1 LRRLLRIS
9 GWTLGVLLLLLLAA
23 VSALHA
29 PAARYALFHQL
40 QEMLREQD
48 VDLRLGTLDYS
59 LPALTVWIGGLEV
72 RAVSQPDLPPLL
84 TARSAELSLR
94 WRSLWSD
101 EIDIERF
108 LVDRPNVTLVFTRDG
123 ASNIPRIPESD
134 PPDPDVPTLPIWR
147 ASLVRFS
154 GGALVIRD
162 EANDFH
168 ASAPEWLLSLTG
180 EDLYF
185 GNQQPG
191 EIRLREDGATLRHLF
206 LQGRLEPEPLAF
218 RDTRFNVEVDL
229 SPTTPGRLALTGEI
243 EGPEVRARLAGDA
256 FDLKLDSSLEWQ
268 VDDNRLHLHGLN
280 LQSPYG
286 TLDAQGSAALTEAAG
301 QSTFTAKAVLDRQL
315 PLKIR
320 ALLAAEATF
329 PALDFEKAEARAWL
343 TADAREFEGVRLSG
357 QASMD
362 ATRRLGGTFLLAV
375 PSLGAVD
382 STLRGDARLHARLG
396 GTVED
401 PRLQGSLEGRNLGA
415 GPVENASLDATLAAS
430 LRAIEVP
437 ELLLAWRDQLV
448 RGNGVLNLER
458 TTPELIFDAKSDHF
472 ALENTLPGLDV
483 HDLPVRGAFDLALHA
498 EGPIDHI
505 AATATL
511 HATGLEAYKEPL
523 GAFSLNAAFLN
534 NRLTLQEARLDKPGS
549 EPLVLEG
556 EFDLAAQSYR
566 FALRAPS
573 LRLEHLELP
582 ENLPVRGVLALNAE
596 GAGTVEEPALQLSA
610 SAASLLVNDIDL
622 GAINTS
628 ARLANREARIDVE
641 APRFASRGHLRAGI
655 DAPFLSSF
663 ALESAGADLAVLP
676 LPEDLPLAGRIRAA
690 LTGAGPLESP
700 EKLNARLTL
709 EPESLRYHGEP
720 ITTNGPVD
728 IELSALRFRV
738 HQAEIRTAGAQ
749 FSLSGEFP
757 LEEKAIPG
765 DLRLSA
771 TADLSALPKFV
782 PDWPETQQ
790 ITGQIALN
798 GAVRGT
804 LEKPVPELTAALIG
818 GRFASDGLNPV
829 TDLSLELSL
838 RDNFIQLTRL
848 AGEWAGAALS
858 GTASSPFPLTKQGP
872 PAKAEIA
879 ITGLNPARIQGAPE
893 TTSGLLSLR
902 LIAEATAPELEA
914 VRAALTFDEL
924 RLRLSDIPVA
934 QQSPST
940 IRLDRGEVTVDQFTL
955 TGPGTELRLAGRASL
970 LDQPTADFRLAGRL
984 ETGLLATLLAPLRL
998 RGPASLDFTASGP
1011 LDSLKTAGFL
1021 ELNGLELNL
1030 PEPRL
1035 AAEAVNARLDFDGD
1049 RVRLNRLDGL
1059 LNGGK
1064 LSGSGAT
1071 QLKDGSLGETDL
1083 QLNASGVYL
1092 DYPADFR
1099 TVSNTALRFRNDGQG
1114 FLLSGNIDI
1123 VEGAFRELLT
1133 LEGGLLAY
1141 LNSGQ
1146 GVDLTEDR
1154 SELLERTRLDLNLK
1168 TTSPLLIN
1176 NNLARA
1182 EVNTDLRV
1190 VGTPYRPSL
1199 LGRIEIEEGGELYLA
1214 ERTYPIERG
1223 RITFTNEQRIHPPL
1237 ATPARPRAGGLDITL
1252 QVEGGGAE
1260 RLETRLTSDP
1270 PEPEPDII
1278 AVLITG
1284 RPLEEIRGSD
1294 ASTLASRQVLSYL
1307 AGSLGGRFTREIERA
1322 TGLSK
1327 VRVEPDLI
1335 AAESNPTARLTVAQ
1349 DTPRDARL
1357 IYSMNLAN
1365 GGDQVWVAEYDLTRR
1380 FITRGIK
1387 QVDNTYRFEFRHDI
1401 RFGGDPSQRRQQRV
1415 ERRVGEVALSGNS
1428 LFPDDR
1434 LRKRLKARPGRRYD
1448 FFNIRQGL
1456 DRITKDYDKR
1466 DHLEAR
1472 LRLERTVR
1480 EGEVDLALAVD
1491 EGPRVLLQY
1500 EGYQPP
1506 RKIRKQ
1512 VRELWRDGVF
1522 DGQRLD
1528 ETASFLRET
1537 LVRRRHFEAVVEA
1550 EVAETEPGLR
1560 TVTFRAEPGVRY
1572 RKPELLFEG
1581 NAALSAKQLAAAI
1594 DKSKLR
1600 PILFLE
1606 PGRVTDLVRGVY
1618 REKGYLDTATP
1629 APRVEFDRGAA
1640 RATVTVIVE
1649 EGPAFSVGEIRLAG
1663 NQALKS
1669 ESLIEKMPLRGGASY
1684 TPALRQESLDRV
1696 LDAYQSS
1703 GYTAAQVET
1712 RVVRA
1717 AEPGRVDLEIAI
1729 EEGPQQ
1735 VVESLD
1741 VEGERAVSERLIR
1754 SQLALK
1760 PGDTVDPS
1768 KVSLSRR
1775 RLYATGAF
1783 ALVDIER
1790 IPVSNGAAPGSG
1802 QQPIRLR
1809 ARVREVQPFD
1819 LRYGAYFDTD
1829 RGPGAVVDITN
1840 RNSLGSARTFGWRGR
1855 LDGEIRETRFFFS
1868 QPLLQRLP
1876 LQTLATTYLRR
1887 EILPDFINDRA
1898 GVSAQQEL
1906 RFRQRYT
1913 MNYGYRLENV
1923 HTYDRVPDPF
1933 FPFDISLRV
1942 APLTWTLNR
1951 ESRDDLL
1958 DATRGSFTSHSLEYA
1973 PAGLGSQLNFI
1984 RYYGQFFKY
1993 VPLTKPAEIPLGGGI
2008 QRSRFVYAG
2017 ALRVGLARGLRGQEL
2032 VRSERFFTGGG
2043 TTLRG
2048 FALNTVGP
2056 TDFFGD
2062 ATGGNALLLVNNELR
2077 FPLVSLFEGVAFS
2090 DIGNVFPS
2098 ARDLSLRDIRKTT
2111 GAGLRVRTPYFLLR
2125 FDYGYILD
2133 RRPGEP
2139 RGGFFFSIGQAF

>member
-1 LRRLLRIS
+1 MRRLFRIT

-29 PAARYALFHQL
+29 PSARTAVLKEIQGLLRESDIDLRVRRFDYNLFQLKAWITGLEIRAAR
-40 QEMLREQD
+40 
-48 VDLRLGTLDYS
+48 
-59 LPALTVWIGGLEV
+59 
-72 RAVSQPDLPPLL
+72 QPDLRPVFS
-84 TARSAELSLR
+84 ASGAELSIR
-94 WRSLWSD
+94 WRTIWSG
-101 EIDIERF
+101 EIDIER
-108 LVDRPNVTLVFTRDG
+108 LHVHRPAIAIFTDSTG
-123 ASNIPRIPESD
+123 ASNLPKP
-134 PPDPDVPTLPIWR
+134 PPDDDAPSELPVWNIDD
-147 ASLVRFS
+147 LRFS
-154 GGALVIRD
+154 QGSFSYRD
-162 EANDFH
+162 ETLDAEASIPDWRLTLARRDLDFAALRPGLIRFANDQVTL
-168 ASAPEWLLSLTG
+168 AKLELRGMIDPEALLF
-180 EDLYF
+180 E
-185 GNQQPG
+185 QA
-191 EIRLREDGATLRHLF
+191 RL
-206 LQGRLEPEPLAF
+206 LA
-218 RDTRFNVEVDL
+218 EVDL
-229 SPTTPGRLALTGEI
+229 QPFTPGSLSLIATAAGPQLEAQLNGNGFDLT
-243 EGPEVRARLAGDA
+243 LAGA
-256 FDLKLDSSLEWQ
+256 ARMSLDEERVHITSLH
-268 VDDNRLHLHGLN
+268 V
-280 LQSPYG
+280 QSPFG
-286 TLDAQGSAALTEAAG
+286 TLDAQGSAALNEAAG
-301 QSTFTAKAVLDRQL
+301 QSAFTAKAILDRQL
-315 PLKIR
+315 PLKTR
-320 ALLAAEATF
+320 ALIAAEAAF

-343 TADAREFEGVRLSG
+343 TADIREFEGVRLSG

-362 ATRRLGGTFLLAV
+362 SARRLGGTFLLDV
-375 PSLGAVD
+375 PSLDAVD
-382 STLRGDARLHARLG
+382 SSLRGDARLQARLT

-401 PRLQGSLEGRNLGA
+401 PRLQGSLEGRHLGA

-437 ELLLAWRDQLV
+437 ELLLAWRNQLV
-448 RGNGVLNLER
+448 RGNGVLNLEK
-458 TTPELIFDAKSDHF
+458 TTPELLFEAKSDNF

-498 EGPIDHI
+498 EGPIDQI
-505 AATATL
+505 AATASL

-523 GAFSLNAAFLN
+523 GAFTLNAAFLN
-534 NRLTLQEARLDKPGS
+534 NRLILNEARLDKPGS

-556 EFDLAAQSYR
+556 EFDLAAQAYH

-573 LRLEHLELP
+573 LRLENLELP
-582 ENLPVRGVLALNAE
+582 ENLPVRAVLALNAE
-596 GAGTVEEPALQLSA
+596 GTGTIEEPALQLSA

-622 GAINTS
+622 GAIDAS
-628 ARLANREARIDVE
+628 ARLANREVNVDLD
-641 APRFASRGHLRAGI
+641 APRFALRGHLRAGI

-663 ALESAGADLAVLP
+663 TIDSAGTDLAVLP
-676 LPEDLPLAGRIRAA
+676 LPEDLPLAGKIRAA

-709 EPESLRYHGEP
+709 EPESLSYQGEP
-720 ITTNGPVD
+720 ITTEGPVD
-728 IELSALRFRV
+728 LELADFRLRV
-738 HQAEIRTAGAQ
+738 HQADIRAAGAQ
-749 FSLSGEFP
+749 LSLSGEFP
-757 LEEKAIPG
+757 LEEKAAPG
-765 DLRLSA
+765 DMRLTA

-782 PDWPETQQ
+782 PDWPDTQQ
-790 ITGQIALN
+790 IAGQIAVN
-798 GAVRGT
+798 GAVHGT
-804 LEKPVPELTAALIG
+804 LEKPVPELTAALTG

-829 TDLSLELSL
+829 TDLSLEISL
-838 RDNFIQLTRL
+838 RDNLIQLTRL
-848 AGEWAGAALS
+848 AGEWAGATLS

-893 TTSGLLSLR
+893 MTSGLVSLR
-902 LIAEATAPELEA
+902 LTAEAAAPEIAA

-924 RLRLSDIPVA
+924 RLSISDIPVA

-940 IRLDRGEVTVDQFTL
+940 LRLDRGQVTVDQFTL
-955 TGPGTELRLAGRASL
+955 TGPGTELRLTGSATL
-970 LDQPTADFRLAGRL
+970 LDQPAADFRLAGRL
-984 ETGLLATLLAPLRL
+984 ETGLLAALLAPLRL
-998 RGPASLDFTASGP
+998 RGPASLDFTAAGP
-1011 LDSLKTAGFL
+1011 LDNLKTAGFL
-1021 ELNGLELNL
+1021 ELTGLEMNL

-1049 RVRLNRLDGL
+1049 RVRLTRLDGL

-1083 QLNASGVYL
+1083 QLNATGVYL

-1099 TVSNTALRFRNDGQG
+1099 TVSNTALRFRTEGQG

-1154 SELLERTRLDLNLK
+1154 NELIDRTRLDLNLK

-1182 EVNTDLRV
+1182 EVNTNLRV

-1223 RITFTNEQRIHPPL
+1223 RITFTNEQRIEPSLDVL
-1237 ATPARPRAGGLDITL
+1237 ARTRAGGLDITL

-1307 AGSLGGRFTREIERA
+1307 AGNLGGRFTREIERA

-1335 AAESNPTARLTVAQ
+1335 AAESNPTARLTVGQ
-1349 DTPRDARL
+1349 DITRDARL

-1380 FITRGIK
+1380 FITRGVK

-1401 RFGGDPSQRRQQRV
+1401 RFGGDPDQRRQQRV
-1415 ERRVGEVALSGNS
+1415 ERRVGEVAISGNS

-1456 DRITKDYDKR
+1456 DRISKDYDKQDR
-1466 DHLEAR
+1466 LEAR
-1472 LRLERTVR
+1472 LRLERTER
-1480 EGEVDLALAVD
+1480 DGEVDLSLAVE
-1491 EGPRVLLQY
+1491 EGPRVLLHY
-1500 EGYQPP
+1500 EGYQPS
-1506 RKIRKQ
+1506 RKTRRQI
-1512 VRELWRDGVF
+1512 RELWRDGVF

-1550 EVAETEPGLR
+1550 EVKETEPGLR
-1560 TVTFRAEPGVRY
+1560 TVIFRAEPGVRY
-1572 RKPELLFEG
+1572 GKPEILFEG
-1581 NAALSAKQLAAAI
+1581 NTAFSAKELAAAI
-1594 DKSKLR
+1594 DKSKHR

-1606 PGRVTDLVRGVY
+1606 PRRVTDLVRGVY
-1618 REKGYLDTATP
+1618 RERGYLDTATP
-1629 APRVEFDRGAA
+1629 APRVEFDRAAA
-1640 RATVTVIVE
+1640 RATVTVPIE

-1669 ESLIEKMPLRGGASY
+1669 GSLVEKMPLRGGSSY
-1684 TPALRQESLDRV
+1684 TPALRQEALDRV

-1717 AEPGRVDLEIAI
+1717 AEPGRVDLEVVID
-1729 EEGPQQ
+1729 EGPQQ
-1735 VVESLD
+1735 VVESIE
-1741 VEGERAVSERLIR
+1741 VEGERAVSERLIH

-1790 IPVSNGAAPGSG
+1790 IPVSSGAAPVSG

-1829 RGPGAVVDITN
+1829 RGPGAVVDVTN
-1840 RNSLGSARTFGWRGR
+1840 RNSLGSARTFGLRGR

-1876 LQTLATTYLRR
+1876 LQTLATTYFRR

-1984 RYYGQFFKY
+1984 RYYGQLFKY
-1993 VPLTKPAEIPLGGGI
+1993 IPLTKPSEVPLGGGI

-2017 ALRVGLARGLRGQEL
+2017 AIRTGLARGLRGQEL

-2048 FALNTVGP
+2048 FALNAVGP

-2062 ATGGNALLLVNNELR
+2062 ATGGNALLLINNELR
-2077 FPLVSLFEGVAFS
+2077 FPLVSLFEGVGFS

-2098 ARDLSLRDIRKTT
+2098 ARDLSLRDIRKTA

-2125 FDYGYILD
+2125 FDYGFILD